1 MAEHKCV
8 NIILI
13 ETSTSLCSVA
23 LSQDGVIKSYRESA
37 QTKAHAS
44 LTAPFVK
51 EVLDEWGVAT
61 AKGLCFGAGIPLLA
75 VSTMDVLAEMGKNIE
90 CRFIVPMIDAR
101 RMEVYSA
108 VYANSPAGRPHQ
120 ISPIEPIVVDEHSFA
135 DRLAEGKVLFI
146 GDGAEK
152 CRELLA
158 CDNAIFEQCC
168 PSASAMARLAQKLF
182 DEGKT
187 EDVAYFEPFY
197 LKDFIATVSKKKLF

>member
-51 EVLDEWGVAT
+51 EVLDECGLSIRECDAVCVSSGPGSYTGLRVGVST

-90 CRFIVPMIDAR
+90 CRFILPMIDAR
-101 RMEVYSA
+101 RMAVYRA
-108 VYANSPAGRPHQ
+108 VYA
-120 ISPIEPIVVDEHSFA
+120 D
-135 DRLAEGKVLFI
+135 
-146 GDGAEK
+146 
-152 CRELLA
+152 
-158 CDNAIFEQCC
+158 
-168 PSASAMARLAQKLF
+168 
-182 DEGKT
+182 
-187 EDVAYFEPFY
+187 
-197 LKDFIATVSKKKLF
+197 

>member
-1 MAEHKCV
+1 M
-8 NIILI
+8 
-13 ETSTSLCSVA
+13 
-23 LSQDGVIKSYRESA
+23 GVS
-37 QTKAHAS
+37 
-44 LTAPFVK
+44 
-51 EVLDEWGVAT
+51 T

-152 CRELLA
+152 CRALLA